1 VEPEN
6 TITDDIHQT
15 LPALYQ
21 SFGKRHDSLIPIL
34 QGIQNKLKYIPKE
47 AISIIAREL
56 SMYESDIYGVITFYT
71 QFRLNPV
78 GEHIIKICKG
88 TACHVGGAETVGE
101 AVSEI
106 LKINKNETSAGN
118 KFTLEYVACLGCCS
132 LAPVMMIDNK
142 VYAHLTKDKI
152 KKILEEY

>member
-1 VEPEN
+1 VEFEN
-6 TITDDIHQT
+6 TITDDIQKV
-15 LPALYQ
+15 LPELYQ
-21 SFGKRHDSLIPIL
+21 SFGKKQDSLIPIL
-34 QGIQNKLKYIPKE
+34 QGIQSRLRFIPKE
-47 AISIIAREL
+47 AISLIASEL
-56 SMYESDIYGVITFYT
+56 AMYESDIYGVITFYT

-101 AVSEI
+101 AVSDI
-106 LKINKNETSAGN
+106 LDIHEHETSRGN